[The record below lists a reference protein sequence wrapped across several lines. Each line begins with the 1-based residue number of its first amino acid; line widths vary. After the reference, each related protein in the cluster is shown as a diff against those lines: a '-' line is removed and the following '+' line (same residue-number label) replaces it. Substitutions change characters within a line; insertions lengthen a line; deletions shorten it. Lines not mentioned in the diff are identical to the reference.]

1 MKRMKILII
10 LMALSFRS
18 YAPEHRELIIRIN
31 APTQPYEALWN
42 ATCKVESGFDA
53 FAIGDKNLVKHSY
66 GIVQIRESRLK
77 HFNDAT
83 GNHYA
88 ITDMFDVSKSKEVYM
103 YYCAG
108 TDIEKIAKSWN
119 GSGPM
124 TIEYWKLIKRNL

>member
-18 YAPEHRELIIRIN
+18 YAPEYRSLIIGIN
-31 APTQPYEALWN
+31 APIQPYEALWN

-53 FAIGDKNLVKHSY
+53 YAIGDKNLKKHSY
-66 GIVQIRESRLK
+66 GIAQIRESRLRD
-77 HFNDAT
+77 FNNAT

-88 ITDMFDVSKSKEVYM
+88 ITDMFDVSKSKEVFM
-103 YYCAG
+103 YYCTGA
-108 TDIEKIAKSWN
+108 DLEKIAKAWN

-124 TIEYWKLIKRNL
+124 TVKYWKLIKPNL